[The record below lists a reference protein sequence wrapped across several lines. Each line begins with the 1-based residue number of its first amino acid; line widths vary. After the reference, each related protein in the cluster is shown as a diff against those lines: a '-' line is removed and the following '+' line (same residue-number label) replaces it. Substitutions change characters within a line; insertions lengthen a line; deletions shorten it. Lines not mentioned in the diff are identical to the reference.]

1 MCSPS
6 GGASGLGL
14 AAGYHSATNRAN
26 RSTSAHAL
34 PPGPGLDLK
43 HPSSRHGN
51 HCAMSVTMSLVS
63 PLADHGSC
71 NLTHDGGAHTG
82 VNGGGDV
89 LAPSVEKLL
98 RVAGVAPGT
107 EGGSRRSMEAGATS
121 AATVASK
128 LPATKQAGAS
138 SAGPTSR
145 AHKLASSAGL
155 SLGGAFAGAV
165 GGEELLLAQA
175 VSEVAALKTSRH
187 KYVFRA

>member
-1 MCSPS
+1 
-6 GGASGLGL
+6 
-14 AAGYHSATNRAN
+14 
-26 RSTSAHAL
+26 
-34 PPGPGLDLK
+34 
-43 HPSSRHGN
+43 
-51 HCAMSVTMSLVS
+51 MSLVS

-128 LPATKQAGAS
+128 LPATKQQAGAS

-145 AHKLASSAGL
+145 APKIASSAGL